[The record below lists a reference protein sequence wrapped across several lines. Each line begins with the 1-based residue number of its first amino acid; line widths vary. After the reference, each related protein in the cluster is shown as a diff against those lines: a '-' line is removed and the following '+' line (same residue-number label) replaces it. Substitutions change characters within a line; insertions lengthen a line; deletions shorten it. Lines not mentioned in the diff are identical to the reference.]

1 MQSFYIEITNILKL
15 GIKLQNASEKMSFYS
30 MHTAQFI
37 RTRVGRKC
45 WKFQLSFCLPVADQ
59 ICNENLFWE
68 VFRNSQV
75 ALVE

>member
-1 MQSFYIEITNILKL
+1 MLVK
-15 GIKLQNASEKMSFYS
+15 KMSFYS

-59 ICNENLFWE
+59 ICNENLFF
-68 VFRNSQV
+68 VFHNSQV
-75 ALVE
+75 ALVD